1 MENLINWWT
10 QSGPFFSKSGQYFW
24 FSKRAGEASLF
35 IPSCALV
42 SVAGYASMSL
52 NMPKYLWKCLNNLFW
67 LCQGS
72 EYAWSSYMLDKLLK
86 MPPDLSKPG
95 FWICHGCVWKGCA
108 EFKICLIIAPY
119 DSVMPEYTSICLTVP
134 PYAWT
139 WLKSAEYPWKYLKMS
154 KQIVLTMSGFSICRD
169 IVIITLL
176 LL

>member
-10 QSGPFFSKSGQYFW
+10 QSWPFFSKSEQYFW

-52 NMPKYLWKCLNNLFW
+52 NMPKYLWKCLNNLFC

-95 FWICHGCVWKGCA
+95 FWIWHGCVWKGYA
-108 EFKICLIIAPY
+108 EFQICLIIAPY
-119 DSVMPEYTSICLTVP
+119 DSLCLSTPQYALKSLCMPEHGWILLNIPENTWKCLNKLF
-134 PYAWT
+134 
-139 WLKSAEYPWKYLKMS
+139 WLSQGSQYVA
-154 KQIVLTMSGFSICRD
+154 I
-169 IVIITLL
+169 
-176 LL
+176 